1 LTDFASDPEK
11 NIPQPPRRSATRN
24 ILTVMGGTLAS
35 RVLGLLRQTL
45 FNRFFDTAITDA
57 FNVAFRVPNLFR
69 ELLAEGGLSNS
80 IIPVYKSLAPG
91 DRKAFA
97 SSFLGL
103 LIGVN
108 AVIVGLGFIFAPQ
121 IVDLLIENGSRI
133 DVNLAVLITRLVMPF
148 LAGISFSA
156 LAMGLLNAEEKFA
169 ATSFAPLAFNV
180 STILGFVLFP
190 NNAIMLGAFTTLGGF
205 AQLIVQIPS
214 LRRYGLLPTPRLAR
228 HPALG
233 RALSLMAPFA
243 FTTSVRQF
251 LNVILARLLT
261 RFGDGAVTGF
271 YNAEVIFQLA
281 LGLFAVSPATAAYPR
296 MATFAANRDWDSFR
310 DTLSSYARLVL
321 FFSAV
326 VSALMFALAPS
337 VVSAVIELAGRVS
350 NDKFSFTML
359 AVPPFALAIAPW
371 GLNQLL
377 VRAFYVR
384 EKTRDAVLVNAAAF
398 LLNTGLYLAF
408 APWGF
413 AAMNY
418 ATTVT
423 GWVMVGVYVA
433 VLHAQVGL
441 DWKKLLGHALK
452 VGLAA
457 LVAGLVASLV
467 TAALPYSRGAL
478 NAFLHLSVAGGL
490 GLIVYLGLCAVLR
503 VPELETIRK
512 RILRR

>member
-1 LTDFASDPEK
+1 MTEFASETPE
-11 NIPQPPRRSATRN
+11 NPAPTRRSGTRN
-24 ILTVMGGTLAS
+24 IITVMTGTLAS

-45 FNRFFDTAITDA
+45 FNRFFDTTITDA
-57 FNVAFRVPNLFR
+57 FNVAYRVPNLFR

-91 DRKAFA
+91 ERKAFA
-97 SSFLGL
+97 SSFLAL

-108 AVIVGLGFIFAPQ
+108 LVIVGLGFIFAPQ
-121 IVDLLIENGSRI
+121 IVDVLVEDGSSI
-133 DVNLAVLITRLVMPF
+133 NLELAVTLTRLVMPF

-180 STILGFVLFP
+180 LSILGFVLFP
-190 NNAIMLGAFTTLGGF
+190 NNAVMLGVFTTLGGF
-205 AQLIVQIPS
+205 AQLIVQLPS
-214 LRRYGLLPTPRLAR
+214 LRRYSLMPPPRLSR

-243 FTTSVRQF
+243 FTTSIRQF

-296 MATFAANRDWDSFR
+296 MAEYAANRDWDSFR
-310 DTLSSYARLVL
+310 TTLSSYARLVL
-321 FFSAV
+321 FFSAI

-350 NDKFSFTML
+350 DDKFQFTLL
-359 AVPPFALAIAPW
+359 AIPPFALAIAPW

-384 EKTRDAVLVNAAAF
+384 EKTRDAVLVNAVAF
-398 LLNTGLYLAF
+398 LMNTGLYVLLA
-408 APWGF
+408 PYGF

-418 ATTVT
+418 ATTIT

-433 VLHAQVGL
+433 ILSAQVGFG
-441 DWKKLLGHALK
+441 WKKLVGYALK
-452 VGLAA
+452 LAMA
-457 LVAGLVASLV
+457 AVAAGLVAAFISGLV
-467 TAALPYSRGAL
+467 PYSRGAL
-478 NAFLHLSVAGGL
+478 NAILHLAVGGGT
-490 GLIVYLGLCAVLR
+490 GLIVYLGVCAALR
-503 VPELETIRK
+503 VQELESLRK